1 MENTTLN
8 VQGMT
13 CGHCEAAVTS
23 ALKELNGVSDVKVH
37 LSEGK
42 VDVSFD
48 SSKVSID
55 QMKEAIEDQG
65 YDVVA

>member
-1 MENTTLN
+1 MENITLN

-13 CGHCEAAVTS
+13 CGHCEAAVTN
-23 ALKELNGVSDVKVH
+23 ALKELDGVSAVKVH

-48 SSKVSID
+48 KSKVTIEK
-55 QMKEAIEDQG
+55 MKEAIEDQG
-65 YDVVA
+65 YDVA